1 MPFSQHPLWLV
12 GFRPFFALAC
22 LSGVALPA
30 LWALFFSG
38 TLAPPSWPVSP
49 IQWHAHEM
57 FFGFGWA
64 VMGGFLLT
72 STKNWVKTRGYHG
85 TALMLLVAA
94 WLLER
99 AGIWWAGELPPVL
112 FRLSSNLFLAAIVG
126 MLLWTLIRHHQSDSF
141 RDNYFFLIIL
151 PLFLVAKNL
160 LLSADHFQIGAS
172 VTLGLFRVA
181 FLVMLERTLS
191 QFMMNALQ
199 VNILRHAG
207 LDRTIKLL
215 ALVLVFASLLPAAL
229 ASSLALLLA
238 LLLSARFCFWKPL
251 LAFRR
256 LDIGIMYLGYL
267 AIVVQLLLESVD
279 RVAQPEWLGSLPMHV
294 FTFGVMGLIIPAML
308 IRIANGH
315 TGRKVVFDRLD
326 KSVLW
331 IMGGNGEEGV
341 EKAGGGE
348 FDVILMD
355 CHMPRMDG
363 FEAARRI
370 RGLDGARG
378 RVPIIAVTAGA
389 MVTDH
394 ARCLAAGMD
403 DYLSKP
409 FVAVG
414 LRDKVEAWVGRRS
427 AVV

>member
-1 MPFSQHPLWLV
+1 MNFSSHPLWLV

-22 LSGVALPA
+22 LSGVALPV

-49 IQWHAHEM
+49 TQWHAHEM

-99 AGIWWAGELPPVL
+99 AGMWWAGELPPVL
-112 FRLSSNLFLAAIVG
+112 FRLSSNLFLAAIVA

-199 VNILRHAG
+199 AEHPAPCGPGPDDQAAG
-207 LDRTIKLL
+207 PG
-215 ALVLVFASLLPAAL
+215 AGPASLLPAAL

-331 IMGGNGEEGV
+331 IMIAGFVIRIIAPQFFPAGYVYWIEPRRSMLV
-341 EKAGGGE
+341 RVLCHPRMALHPVPLATAGGRQGALSGGVASRWSAAVPPLVFTLISLE
-348 FDVILMD
+348 F
-355 CHMPRMDG
+355 
-363 FEAARRI
+363 
-370 RGLDGARG
+370 
-378 RVPIIAVTAGA
+378 
-389 MVTDH
+389 
-394 ARCLAAGMD
+394 
-403 DYLSKP
+403 SKTP
-409 FVAVG
+409 LYNCG
-414 LRDKVEAWVGRRS
+414 ITP
-427 AVV
+427 